1 LLVLLAVLA
10 LALPVATL
18 MLWSRLRGPRAVR
31 ATARLSLVG
40 ASQVAAVVF
49 VAAALNDYGYFYA
62 SWSDL
67 LGQSSSVGQPSSAA
81 PGHPAAAGA
90 AAGTAT
96 TAGPPAVSVVRQLA
110 DPGWSTP
117 AQWASRGRVES
128 ITINGVRSRLSSHA
142 FVYLPPQYFQAAY
155 RRRAFPAAQVFTG
168 FPGTD
173 LNLLKGMDYPARL
186 LAEVQAG
193 RARPTVLV
201 MLRPSVTFPRDTEC
215 TDVPSGPQALA
226 FFAQDVPLAV
236 AATYRVQT
244 RGWGAVGDSTG
255 GYCAAKLAMLH
266 SDVFTAAVTL
276 SGYFHTLKDN
286 TTGELWGGSR
296 VLKNLNNLEWRLRHL
311 PPPPVSL
318 LVTTAKDE
326 AGSSGYA
333 DSRRFLVL
341 AHAAGAPLRVE
352 SLVLDHGGHN
362 FSTWNSELPQALS
375 WLTQRLPAPRPVG

>member
-1 LLVLLAVLA
+1 
-10 LALPVATL
+10 
-18 MLWSRLRGPRAVR
+18 MR
-31 ATARLSLVG
+31 
-40 ASQVAAVVF
+40 
-49 VAAALNDYGYFYA
+49 
-62 SWSDL
+62 
-67 LGQSSSVGQPSSAA
+67 
-81 PGHPAAAGA
+81 H
-90 AAGTAT
+90 
-96 TAGPPAVSVVRQLA
+96 LA
-110 DPGWSTP
+110 DPGWSTR

-128 ITINGVRSRLSSHA
+128 VTITGVRSRLSSHA

-193 RARPTVLV
+193 RGATDGARDAAPVGHLSARHRV
-201 MLRPSVTFPRDTEC
+201 HRRPERAAGAGVLRPGRAAGRRGDATGCRPAGG
-215 TDVPSGPQALA
+215 VPI
-226 FFAQDVPLAV
+226 
-236 AATYRVQT
+236 
-244 RGWGAVGDSTG
+244 GDSTG

-276 SGYFHTLKDN
+276 SGYFHTLRDN

-296 VLKNLNNLEWRLRHL
+296 VLRNLNNLEWRLRHL

-341 AHAAGAPLRVE
+341 AHAAGAPLRVD

-362 FSTWNSELPQALS
+362 FSTWNAELPQALS